1 MGDIRTMTKKGWLG
15 PYALAA
21 RHADDVTLADLVDLR
36 KRLAEAERQRDNA
49 LDAVVKLQREKSRLE
64 DWFNHVV
71 RTSNTVLKY
80 KL

>member
-1 MGDIRTMTKKGWLG
+1 MTKKGWLG
-15 PYALAA
+15 PYAPAA

>member
-1 MGDIRTMTKKGWLG
+1 MTKKGWLG